1 MFIYNSFNPIRFN
14 YNILSF
20 LHAAY
25 PDISSIWPI
34 HVSITPI
41 HTCLGFRGQVK
52 ASGPVPG
59 SGFISEWYLWS
70 HTVIPLERD
79 LSVGSGA
86 AGKHWTSIWRHTNT
100 NAQYSVDL
108 KDAVKSQVI

>member
-1 MFIYNSFNPIRFN
+1 MRHSMQRSHNSKNICFFRCIKPIK
-14 YNILSF
+14 L
-20 LHAAY
+20 
-25 PDISSIWPI
+25 
-34 HVSITPI
+34 
-41 HTCLGFRGQVK
+41 RGQVK

-70 HTVIPLERD
+70 HTVIPLERG